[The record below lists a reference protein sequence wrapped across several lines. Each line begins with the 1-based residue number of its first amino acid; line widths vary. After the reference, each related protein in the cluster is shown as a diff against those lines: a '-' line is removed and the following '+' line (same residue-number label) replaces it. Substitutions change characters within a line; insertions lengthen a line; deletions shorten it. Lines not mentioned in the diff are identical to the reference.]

1 MHLDDLKFD
10 KFKRFNIITG
20 PGGID
25 SYYVE
30 RDIENTLIK
39 TSNINIVKIDIID
52 ILCKHMFIYKSI
64 SLIRRIKS
72 NGLLILDDALDV
84 PTIEMLLD
92 QQQDFFDDLFEKIR
106 ILDAKVIITTEN
118 IDVIKNFCLSSTKT
132 GHEDCAYFKL
142 YEESDRWLVKEYSP
156 KEVLYMIASG
166 KEVR

>member
-1 MHLDDLKFD
+1 MRLDDLKFD
-10 KFKRFNIITG
+10 KLKRFNIITG

-25 SYYVE
+25 SYHVKY
-30 RDIENTLIK
+30 DIENILIR

-52 ILCKHMFIYKSI
+52 ILCKNTLIYKSPN
-64 SLIRRIKS
+64 LIRKIKS

-84 PTIEMLLD
+84 PTAEMRLD
-92 QQQDFFDDLFEKIR
+92 HQQDFFDDLFEKIR
-106 ILDAKVIITTEN
+106 VLDAKVIITTEN

-132 GHEDCAYFKL
+132 IHDDCAYFKL
-142 YEESDRWLVKEYSP
+142 YEESDRWLVKEHSP